1 MNKNFGRVLIINN
14 GRLGDFVS
22 SFAVINPIKSISDRV
37 DIICKDTYKE
47 IIDNET
53 NLFWV
58 TSEQAF
64 GNEYDLLL
72 DLTSTSNTR
81 AISTRV
87 YAHKKVGTYR
97 SVIHKI
103 RSRLLGTYTHNI
115 KSVPF
120 SHFNHTLRYY
130 DRFADEAGV
139 KCHEAPVL
147 NRLLSPAIS
156 SIYDITSITP
166 IIGIHVSATDPVRQL
181 PLELVRKIIAYIG
194 SLGGASVLIGEKE
207 RAREIGLNLPYTY
220 YKEESINE
228 LVAMLSQVDYFIGGD
243 SGVLHLAGA
252 LGTRSL
258 GIYGPNLSSKFGP
271 PGESVK
277 FLELDLD
284 CRPCTNTIGCEY
296 NIRCMNDIEFTDIK
310 ESIDNALNDNN
321 AL

>member
-1 MNKNFGRVLIINN
+1 MNKKLGSVLIINN

-22 SFAVINPIKSISDRV
+22 SFALINPIKSISDRV
-37 DIICKDTYKE
+37 DIICRDTYKE
-47 IIDNET
+47 IIDNEE

-58 TSEQAF
+58 TSAQAF
-64 GNEYDLLL
+64 GNEYNLLL

-81 AISTRV
+81 AISTKV
-87 YAHKKVGTYR
+87 NAHKKVGTYR
-97 SVIHKI
+97 SVIHKF
-103 RSRLLGTYTHNI
+103 RSHLLGTYTHNI
-115 KSVPF
+115 KSIPF
-120 SHFNHTLRYY
+120 SHFTHTQKYY

-147 NRLLSPAIS
+147 NRLLSPKIS
-156 SIYDITSITP
+156 SIYDIRSLTP

-181 PLELVRKIIAYIG
+181 PLELVSEIISYIG
-194 SLGGASVLIGEKE
+194 LLGGASVHIGEKE
-207 RAREIGLNLPYTY
+207 RAHEIALNLPYTY
-220 YKEESINE
+220 YKEESISE

-258 GIYGPNLSSKFGP
+258 GLYGPNLSSKFGP
-271 PGESVK
+271 PGKSVT

-284 CRPCTNTIGCEY
+284 CRPCTNTVGCEY
-296 NIRCMNDIEFTDIK
+296 NIRCMNDIEFTDVK
-310 ESIDNALNDNN
+310 ASIDSALNDNN